1 MKLPQDATHI
11 ETVVVGAGQAGLSVG
26 YHLQQLGRP
35 FVILDGAQ
43 RIGDAWRNRWDS
55 LHLFTPARFNGLDGM
70 PFPASPWSF
79 PPKDAMGDYLEE
91 YAVHFRLPV
100 RTGTGVDS
108 VERNGNGFL
117 VSAGEH
123 RFHADNVVVA
133 MSNFQVPR
141 VPSFAAD
148 LDPRIVQIHSSAYRG
163 PSQLQPGGVLV
174 VGAGNSGAEIGFETV
189 RTHQTTVSGRHPGH
203 VPFRIASPIARA
215 ILPVLF
221 RIVFHHI
228 LSVSTP
234 AGRKLRPKATT
245 RGGPLIRVRP
255 REMET
260 AGIVRVPRTVG
271 TRDGLPLLEDGRV
284 LDVTN
289 VIWCTGFEPGFSW
302 IDVPGCGP
310 GEPPHRSGVMPD
322 VPGLYFVGLH
332 FLHAMSSVMIHGV
345 GRDARRIAR
354 HIDQHRRAD
363 RDGRRV
369 GLTDDRADGAPEG
382 VLSPAGSG
390 YVGACQPSS
399 AAARRTNGG
408 NGATPGNHSAGPT
421 PNRRSTPTISGA
433 SG

>member
-1 MKLPQDATHI
+1 MKILQDDTRV
-11 ETVVVGAGQAGLSVG
+11 ETVVVGGGQAGLSVG

-43 RIGDAWRNRWDS
+43 RIGDSWRNRWDS
-55 LHLFTPARFNGLDGM
+55 LRLFTAARFNGLDGM
-70 PFPASPWSF
+70 PFPAPPWSF
-79 PPKDAMGDYLEE
+79 PPKDAMGDYLEG
-91 YAVHFRLPV
+91 YAAHFKLPV
-100 RTGTGVDS
+100 QSGVR
-108 VERNGNGFL
+108 VERVARNGDGFV
-117 VSAGEH
+117 VSAGER
-123 RFHADNVVVA
+123 RFHANNVVVA
-133 MSNFQVPR
+133 MSNFQEPR

-163 PSQLQPGGVLV
+163 PSQLRPGSVLV

-189 RTHQTTVSGRHPGH
+189 RTHETTVSGRHPGH

-221 RIVFHHI
+221 RVVFHHI
-228 LSVSTP
+228 LSVDTP
-234 AGRKLRPKATT
+234 PGRKLRPKATT

-255 REMET
+255 REMEA

-284 LDVTN
+284 LDVSN

-310 GEPPHRSGVMPD
+310 GEPAHQSGIMPD

-363 RDGRRV
+363 RDGRRAA
-369 GLTDDRADGAPEG
+369 LTADRANPAPEG

-399 AAARRTNGG
+399 AAAQPTSAG
-408 NGATPGNHSAGPT
+408 NGATPGTPSPGPT
-421 PNRRSTPTISGA
+421 PTRRSAPTISGA